1 MPRGEP
7 EPRRLL
13 TTLLFTDIVGSTQ
26 RAEELGDRR
35 WRQLLSNHNRIVR
48 RDLKRFH
55 GREIDTAGDGFFATF
70 EQPSEAIACALTLIQ
85 DLRALDIQIRAGVHM
100 GEVEVM
106 GPTFGG
112 ISVHVAARVMSKADA
127 GQLLVSSTVRDL
139 MAGADIVFDDAG
151 FHELKGVASQV
162 HLYSVRPDVGAE
174 ESPSPAPAV
183 EAESEPGARRARI
196 LWPAAGVAVLIVA
209 IGLFAFARGRGDSPT
224 TTANAVVLLDPSDAA
239 VAGVVPVGTRPSSL
253 ADDGDSLWVANF
265 DDKTVQR
272 VDTSAKRADPARGV
286 ANPTGIAV
294 GGGSVWVT
302 NGFAGQLIQI
312 DPAQPNSGTPI
323 TLAPGIAG
331 VAYGED
337 VVWIAS
343 PNDGTL
349 IRLDPLTRETRTIL
363 LPAGSRPQDV
373 AVGEGAV
380 WVADASGRVLAVD
393 PVSLKVTKTLPL
405 LNDRE
410 ASRIAVGEGYVWVT
424 STPTDSVIRID
435 PSTGTLTTI
444 EHVADGP
451 LGIAAGSGDVWVAG
465 SLDGAVVRIDPAS
478 ATVTGSPIELGFSP
492 TAVVVGPDG
501 VWVSLSATP

>member
-1 MPRGEP
+1 
-7 EPRRLL
+7 
-13 TTLLFTDIVGSTQ
+13 LFTDIVGSTQ
-26 RAEELGDRR
+26 RAEALGDRR
-35 WRQLLSNHNRIVR
+35 WRQLLSDHNRIMR

-70 EQPSEAIACALTLIQ
+70 EQPSEAISCALAMFE
-85 DLRALDIQIRAGVHM
+85 DLRPLDIEIRAGVHM

-106 GPTFGG
+106 GPTYGG

-127 GQLLVSSTVRDL
+127 SQLLVSSTVRDL
-139 MAGADIVFDDAG
+139 MAGADIEFDDLG
-151 FHELKGVASQV
+151 FHELKGVASPV
-162 HLYSVRPDVGAE
+162 HLYSVRHEVQADE
-174 ESPSPAPAV
+174 ESIPRPEV
-183 EAESEPGARRARI
+183 EPEPGPGARRSRI
-196 LWPAAGVAVLIVA
+196 FWPAAGVAALIVA
-209 IGLFAFARGRGDSPT
+209 IGLIAFVRARGDSSTPF
-224 TTANAVVLLDPSDAA
+224 ANAVVALDPSNGA
-239 VAGVVPVGTRPSSL
+239 VADVVAVGTRPSSL
-253 ADDGDSLWVANF
+253 AEDGDSLWVANF

-272 VDTSAKRADPARGV
+272 VDTKARQADPARGV

-312 DPAQPNSGTPI
+312 DPAQANSGTP
-323 TLAPGIAG
+323 LALSPGIAG

-337 VVWIAS
+337 AVWIAS

-349 IRLDPLTRETRTIL
+349 IRLDPLTHETKNIP

-393 PVSLKVTKTLPL
+393 PASLRVTKTLPL

-435 PSTGTLTTI
+435 PSAGTLTTI

-451 LGIAAGSGDVWVAG
+451 LGIAAGGGSVWVAG
-465 SLDGAVVRIDPAS
+465 SLDGSVVRLDPVS

-492 TAVVVGPDG
+492 TAVALSPDG
-501 VWVSLSATP
+501 IWVSLSATP